1 MPAVRILHPA
11 VNTEVLTSAYGSCI
25 VFAITLTVKEVIF
38 MQKTKKAY
46 PLAVLVA
53 AALLTA
59 LSIVL
64 GKYLAIRVGDTLR
77 FSFENLPILLAGMAF
92 GPAVGVLTAVA
103 ADLIGCLMVGYA
115 INPVITVGGALIG
128 VLGGL
133 LYRLLG
139 KLPLGVRVTFATF
152 IAHLVGSVVIKT
164 FGLSA
169 FYDLPLWELALWRLL
184 NYAVVGGAE
193 TALLYVIFKSKAIRS
208 QLDAIRR

>member
-1 MPAVRILHPA
+1 MSKSRK
-11 VNTEVLTSAYGSCI
+11 N
-25 VFAITLTVKEVIF
+25 
-38 MQKTKKAY
+38 Y

-115 INPVITVGGALIG
+115 INPIVTLGGALIG
-128 VLGGL
+128 LLGGVVFRSL
-133 LYRLLG
+133 
-139 KLPLGVRVTFATF
+139 KKAPLGLRVTLTTLA
-152 IAHLVGSVVIKT
+152 AHLIGSVLVKT

-169 FYDLPLWELALWRLL
+169 FFALPLWELALWRLL
-184 NYAVVGGAE
+184 NYTVVGAAE
-193 TALLYVIFKSKAIRS
+193 ALLLYVILKSKAVRL